1 MIEITNYQKITQ
13 GSFSSLWFCCDK
25 LRKQSVAALEF
36 WSHSYRDAI
45 QQKTGWGASYESE
58 IQMLTHNGGR
68 DQKSDVQKVQEVS
81 AKMFKV
87 QLCNDWSW
95 ISWRVRWKNGWS
107 LFLLMKD
114 PVLTCIR
121 DHPSELRHSP
131 NFSLSDL
138 EEVHMQERGHMQN
151 GKVYLS
157 VALRKMP
164 FIFLCSLI
172 LYDNF
177 CYLYF
182 VRVFKLLIVWA
193 NAFF

>member
-1 MIEITNYQKITQ
+1 M
-13 GSFSSLWFCCDK
+13 DK
-25 LRKQSVAALEF
+25 LK
-36 WSHSYRDAI
+36 
-45 QQKTGWGASYESE
+45 SE
-58 IQMLTHNGGR
+58 V
-68 DQKSDVQKVQEVS
+68 KE
-81 AKMFKV
+81 
-87 QLCNDWSW
+87 
-95 ISWRVRWKNGWS
+95 RVIT
-107 LFLLMKD
+107 FLLMKD

-131 NFSLSDL
+131 NFSLLDL

-182 VRVFKLLIVWA
+182 VRVFKLLIV
-193 NAFF
+193 